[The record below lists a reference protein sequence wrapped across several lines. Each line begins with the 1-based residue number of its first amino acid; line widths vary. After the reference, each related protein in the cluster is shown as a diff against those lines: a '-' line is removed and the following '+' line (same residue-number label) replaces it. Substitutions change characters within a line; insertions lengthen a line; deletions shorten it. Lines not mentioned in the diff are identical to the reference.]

1 MKKFFVFVLLLVVA
15 GYFWLQWGSSPNAPV
30 LAAKVGGN
38 DGKAPTTGGLP
49 PSAVFRIDPTMSGA
63 SPPGAAS
70 RGGADAKKG
79 QLAPAVSPLMADY
92 LARKDFPG
100 LMAKISLLPNDAE
113 ALFLR
118 AQILETCAL
127 RTDQPANAAPRKTP
141 AERRLEFL
149 AKLPPNAPDVAQR
162 TAAYDAAY
170 ADVCGP
176 LRSMETTGKEMADL
190 LARAQELKDPTALA
204 RDLNCEIFNSIDQ
217 KANGSRAA
225 EINDSRFERI
235 RQAIASRNPVA
246 VRVGVGMLANNYRN
260 GAFRIGPDNK
270 PIDVR
275 AIFHAANL
283 LSCQYG
289 SDCNVNVLRACANDG
304 KCAANNFEDYL
315 AFYELSPHNAQAVES
330 YRALL
335 TQMIDSG
342 DFSGLQLVKGDQPT
356 DSVQSGSY
364 FSCAK

>member
-1 MKKFFVFVLLLVVA
+1 MKKLFVVALLLVVA
-15 GYFWLQWGSSPNAPV
+15 GYFWLQWGSSPDAPV
-30 LAAKVGGN
+30 PAAKVGSS
-38 DGKAPTTGGLP
+38 DGKAATTGGLP
-49 PSAVFRIDPTMSGA
+49 PSAVFRIDPAMSGA
-63 SPPGAAS
+63 SLAGAAS
-70 RGGADAKKG
+70 RAGADAKKG
-79 QLAPAVSPLMADY
+79 QLPPAVSPMMADY
-92 LARKDFPG
+92 LARKDLPG
-100 LMAKISLLPNDAE
+100 LMAKVSRLPNDAE

-127 RTDQPANAAPRKTP
+127 RTDQPAGAPPRKTP
-141 AERRLEFL
+141 AEGRLEFL
-149 AKLPPNAPDVAQR
+149 AKLPPNAPDAAQR

-176 LRSMETTGKEMADL
+176 LRSMETTGKEIADF

-225 EINDSRFERI
+225 EINDSRFERM

-260 GAFRIGPDNK
+260 GAFRIGTENK

-275 AIFHAANL
+275 TMFHAANL

-289 SDCNVNVLRACANDG
+289 SDCNVDVLRACANDG
-304 KCAANNFEDYL
+304 RCAANNFDDYL
-315 AFYELSPHNAQAVES
+315 AFYELSPHDAQSAES

-356 DSVQSGSY
+356 DSVRSGSY